1 MRAQLTFIKMQR
13 LLTRLLTAHPP
24 AQKEKRH
31 MSMHGRAIQMLMRL
45 KLLWPGPKVGL
56 ALSHSARVWRL
67 FTLRSWRGGVLPGAR
82 TGGQKNS
89 IGQPSVFCGKFF

>member
-24 AQKEKRH
+24 AQKEKRP

-45 KLLWPGPKVGL
+45 KLLWPEPKVGL

-67 FTLRSWRGGVLPGAR
+67 FTLRSCRVGVVPAAR
-82 TGGQKNS
+82 TLGRKTS
-89 IGQPSVFCGKFF
+89 FGQPLRFFGK